1 MGAAMTMIQLETA
14 GQRERLKGMAAL
26 GMMNHLALTLS
37 DLRTSEKVFYRPVL
51 EFLGYGKLE
60 DGQEMTLWWSERAG
74 SGVNLWQADPELAA
88 IPHQR
93 YAPGFHHFA
102 FSAESR
108 EQVDRLHDRL
118 REIGATV
125 LDAPAEYPYTPGYY
139 AVFFADPDGLKFE
152 LVHIPPARP
161 LVE

>member
-1 MGAAMTMIQLETA
+1 
-14 GQRERLKGMAAL
+14 MAAL

-37 DLRTSEKVFYRPVL
+37 DLKTSEKVFYQPVL
-51 EFLGYGKLE
+51 EFLGYRKLE
-60 DGQEMTLWWSERAG
+60 DGEEMTLWWSERVGAA
-74 SGVNLWQADPELAA
+74 VNLWQADPELASV
-88 IPHQR
+88 PHQR

-118 REIGATV
+118 REIGAKV
-125 LDAPAEYPYTPGYY
+125 LDPPADYPYMPGYY

-152 LVHIPPARP
+152 FVYIPQTRP